1 MNYLQR
7 YFGYFIFIL
16 SGILSL
22 SAQSISSVDHFQ
34 EGQHIR
40 IVYELQTSTPVEI
53 QVFYSKDFGKTFSS
67 PLKQVSGAVGK
78 GITAGS
84 KEILWRVLDEVPDLV
99 GEGIVFRV
107 SIAGA
112 EWRPGMVHCNNTPTE
127 IVEVRNPIT
136 GRVWMDRNLGAS
148 RAASSSTD
156 EAAYGDLYQWG
167 RFGDGHQC
175 RSSGIVEKL
184 SSNDMPGHGKFIV
197 AGSNR
202 NNDWRSSQNINLWQ
216 GGTGINNP
224 CPLGFRIP
232 TDAEW
237 ESEQKSWFDS
247 SSAGSIKSTLKLPL
261 GGNRLYGDGWI
272 SLVGVRGTY
281 WSSSVSGPLARYLLI
296 SSSNTRLYA
305 YYRGNGLSV
314 RCIKD

>member
-16 SGILSL
+16 SGVLSL
-22 SAQSISSVDHFQ
+22 HAQSITGVDHFQ
-34 EGQHIR
+34 QGQHIR

-53 QVFYSKDFGKTFSS
+53 QVFYSKDLGKTFSS

-84 KEILWRVLDEVPDLV
+84 KEIIWRVLEEVPELV

-107 SIAGA
+107 SIAGGQ
-112 EWRPGMVHCNNTPTE
+112 WRPGMVHCNNTPTE

-148 RAASSSTD
+148 RAATSSTD

-175 RSSGIVEKL
+175 RNSATTTKL
-184 SSNDMPGHGKFIV
+184 SSSNMPGHGKFIFV
-197 AGSNR
+197 STNSNY
-202 NNDWRSSQNINLWQ
+202 DWRFPQNDNLWQ
-216 GGTGINNP
+216 GVNGINNP
-224 CPLGFRIP
+224 CPKGFRLP
-232 TDAEW
+232 TYSEW
-237 ESEQKSWFDS
+237 EIERKSWS
-247 SSAGSIKSTLKLPL
+247 NNSSAGAIQSTLKLPL
-261 GGNRLYGDGWI
+261 GGNRGHISGSLFFVGSSGLYWSATVSGANTRYLAFDSSNA
-272 SLVGVRGTY
+272 SLYTNDRGT
-281 WSSSVSGPLARYLLI
+281 SF
-296 SSSNTRLYA
+296 
-305 YYRGNGLSV
+305 SV
-314 RCIKD
+314 RCIQD

>member
-22 SAQSISSVDHFQ
+22 RAQSISSVDHFQ

-84 KEILWRVLDEVPDLV
+84 KEILWRVLEEVPELV
-99 GEGIVFRV
+99 GEAIVFRV
-107 SIAGA
+107 SISGA
-112 EWRPGMVHCNNTPTE
+112 EWRPGMVHCNNTPTA
-127 IVEVRNPIT
+127 IIEVRNPIT

-148 RAASSSTD
+148 RAATSSTD

-175 RSSGIVEKL
+175 RNSVVTESL
-184 SSNDMPGHGKFIV
+184 SSTDMPGHRKFILV
-197 AGSNR
+197 ESYSNY
-202 NNDWRSSQNINLWQ
+202 DWRSAKNDNLWQ
-216 GGTGINNP
+216 GENAINNP
-224 CPLGFRIP
+224 CPTSFRLP
-232 TDAEW
+232 TEAEW
-237 ESEQKSWFDS
+237 EIERKSWASYSFS
-247 SSAGSIKSTLKLPL
+247 GAMQSSLKLPMGGYRSYNIGTVSSAGSR
-261 GGNRLYGDGWI
+261 GN
-272 SLVGVRGTY
+272 Y
-281 WSSSVSGPLARYLLI
+281 WSTTISGTDARYLTFKKSIANL
-296 SSSNTRLYA
+296 NFFH
-305 YYRGNGLSV
+305 RGYGFSV
-314 RCIKD
+314 RCIQD